1 MTLRRPDMLG
11 FMTKERRGTD
21 EKSGHD
27 GKKPEKYEDL
37 LDDGVDV
44 MPVVKIIEVIG
55 TSTVSFEDAVAKG
68 VDAAAK
74 SLRHMSGADVRHLTV
89 AVKNGKVAQYRA
101 DLKIAFAIEPD
112 EDDDDD
118 D

>member
-1 MTLRRPDMLG
+1 MLG

-21 EKSGHD
+21 EKNGHD
-27 GKKPEKYEDL
+27 GNKPEKYEDL
-37 LDDGVDV
+37 LDDGIDV

-68 VDAAAK
+68 VGVAAR

-89 AVKNGKVAQYRA
+89 AIKDGKVTQYRA

-112 EDDDDD
+112 EDDDGDD
-118 D
+118 

>member
-1 MTLRRPDMLG
+1 MLG
-11 FMTKERRGTD
+11 FMTKDR
-21 EKSGHD
+21 
-27 GKKPEKYEDL
+27 KYEDL
-37 LDDGVDV
+37 LDDGIDV

-74 SLRHMSGADVRHLTV
+74 SLRHMSGADVKHLTV
-89 AVKNGKVAQYRA
+89 AVKNGKVTQYRA

-112 EDDDDD
+112 EGDDD
-118 D
+118 

>member
-1 MTLRRPDMLG
+1 MLG

>member
-1 MTLRRPDMLG
+1 MLG

-44 MPVVKIIEVIG
+44 MPVVKIIEVVG

>member
-1 MTLRRPDMLG
+1 MLG

-44 MPVVKIIEVIG
+44 MPVVKIIEVVG

-74 SLRHMSGADVRHLTV
+74 SLRHMSGADVKHLTV
-89 AVKNGKVAQYRA
+89 AVKNGKVTQYRA

-112 EDDDDD
+112 ADDDDD